1 MKFGLVGKN
10 GAGKSA
16 VCQYLAEKGFAVL
29 SLSDIVR
36 REVSDRGLE
45 SNRDNLVA
53 TANDLKQAKG
63 AAVLAIESIAYA
75 KENQLSNV
83 VFDSIR
89 NEDEIVYLKE
99 NGVIVIGV
107 DADIELRYQRISARK
122 GDTDHIDFQ
131 TFKAHDERENTG
143 ASSGQNINQ
152 ALSMCKEIINNNGS
166 YDGLKQNIDRLL
178 NHYLKEQDYAA
189 LNN

>member
-10 GAGKSA
+10 GSGKSA

-36 REVSDRGLE
+36 REVSNRKLE

-53 TANDLKQAKG
+53 TANNLKQAKG

-75 KENQLSNV
+75 KKNQLSNV

-89 NEDEIVYLKE
+89 NEDEIICLQE
-99 NGVIVIGV
+99 NDVVVIGV
-107 DADIELRYQRISARK
+107 DADIELRYQRISERK
-122 GDTDHIDFQ
+122 GDTDNIDFQ
-131 TFKAHDERENTG
+131 TFKVHDERENTG
-143 ASSGQNINQ
+143 VSSGQNINQ

-166 YDGLKQNIDRLL
+166 YDDLKQKIDCLL
-178 NHYLKEQDYAA
+178 KYYLKEQDYAT

>member
-1 MKFGLVGKN
+1 M
-10 GAGKSA
+10 
-16 VCQYLAEKGFAVL
+16 
-29 SLSDIVR
+29 
-36 REVSDRGLE
+36 
-45 SNRDNLVA
+45 
-53 TANDLKQAKG
+53 LKK
-63 AAVLAIESIAYA
+63 
-75 KENQLSNV
+75 NQLPNV

-89 NEDEIVYLKE
+89 NEDEIVYLQE
-99 NGVIVIGV
+99 NDVVVIGV
-107 DADIELRYQRISARK
+107 DADIELRYQRISERK

-166 YDGLKQNIDRLL
+166 YDDLKQNIDRLL